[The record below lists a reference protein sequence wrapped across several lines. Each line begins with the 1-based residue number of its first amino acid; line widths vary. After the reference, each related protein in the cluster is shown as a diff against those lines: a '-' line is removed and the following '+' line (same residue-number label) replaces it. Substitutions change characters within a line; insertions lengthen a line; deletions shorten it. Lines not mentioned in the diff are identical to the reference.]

1 MHLSTGLP
9 ELKEPGT
16 ALAAAIEQRALA
28 DLVQDLA
35 VRRAR
40 EQGWDW
46 DQIAAALGTPR
57 KGLRHRYAHHRA
69 GRR

>member
-1 MHLSTGLP
+1 LTGLR

-16 ALAAAIEQRALA
+16 ALAAAVEQRALA

-35 VRRAR
+35 VQRAR

-57 KGLRHRYAHHRA
+57 KGLRHRYAHHKA
-69 GRR
+69 GQK